1 MASIGTP
8 IRGNVQVDFNLYSSS
23 IDGNITSSSS
33 LQECPLCCKSRKVFY
48 CKTCINNGDY
58 FRSTAPC
65 AERYAEKRL
74 RLMRLKKEKRDIELE
89 CEKLLEW
96 RLLKIKL
103 ISEIDD
109 HKERIKLLR
118 CLIKKSQE
126 EIAHKKTV
134 IAQLKCDN
142 EKSVSQTLPL
152 YREKVQRLQGFVVHH
167 NNDVAS
173 RRQRLADVQQELKKV
188 IRIRIHE
195 LVKYIFPISA
205 VQPSRSQD
213 SSGTQSALNE
223 AATTTYMCG
232 RWVTTDVS
240 GQLHHSIVAP
250 TLPAS
255 GDYSSYNDWVSAS
268 KDGVP
273 MTNIESIEQ
282 NQAYN
287 ISAALTYTTQLVN
300 VIAFY
305 LGIKLPNKLCYS
317 ELCST
322 ALSENKFARRVAR
335 LNLNVLHL
343 CLSQNVPA
351 ESIHPS
357 QTLQNILYLLESE
370 DLGRIGPV
378 QVEPLVSRALE
389 DQLRVNLDTSSDDS
403 GSEEDSDHLPLEWE
417 AVPHV
422 SSVDMSHTPVHTHS
436 TNVAGG
442 LMASATASLA
452 SILRGWTTN
461 R

>member
-1 MASIGTP
+1 M
-8 IRGNVQVDFNLYSSS
+8 
-23 IDGNITSSSS
+23 
-33 LQECPLCCKSRKVFY
+33 E
-48 CKTCINNGDY
+48 
-58 FRSTAPC
+58 
-65 AERYAEKRL
+65 
-74 RLMRLKKEKRDIELE
+74 KKEVELK
-89 CEKLLEW
+89 CEKYLDS

-109 HKERIKLLR
+109 HKERIRLLK

-126 EIAHKKTV
+126 EIAQKKTL
-134 IAQLKCDN
+134 IAQLTCAN
-142 EKSVSQTLPL
+142 EKSLTNTLPL
-152 YREKVQRLQGFVVHH
+152 YREKVSRLQGFVIHH

-173 RRQRLADVQQELKKV
+173 RRQRLLEVHEELKKV
-188 IRIRIHE
+188 IKTRIHE
-195 LVKYIFPISA
+195 LVKYIYPISV

-213 SSGTQSALNE
+213 SSGTVSALSE
-223 AATTTYMCG
+223 AATMAYMCG
-232 RWVTTDVS
+232 RWVTTDLS
-240 GQLHHSIVAP
+240 GQLHHCIVAP

-255 GDYSSYNDWVSAS
+255 GDYSCYNDWVSAS

-273 MTNIESIEQ
+273 MTNIESVDQ

-287 ISAALTYTTQLVN
+287 ISAALTYTTQLVS

-317 ELCST
+317 DMCSNT
-322 ALSENKFARRVAR
+322 LSESKFARRVSR

-343 CLSQNVPA
+343 CLSQNVPP
-351 ESIHPS
+351 ELLHPS
-357 QTLQNILYLLESE
+357 QTLQNILHLLEAP

-378 QVEPLVSRALE
+378 DVEPVVARALE

-422 SSVDMSHTPVHTHS
+422 SYSEMSPGPSHTHTTS
-436 TNVAGG
+436 VAGG
-442 LMASATASLA
+442 LVTSAAQSLA
-452 SILRGWTTN
+452 SFWRGWTTH